1 MLKNSIKLILV
12 MVAVALN
19 ATAQQKAVIM
29 GVVRDATTKEMLPG
43 VNVVINKTSG
53 TVTDLNGKYTVD
65 VEPGDVQVEFR
76 FVGYQTVSRSL
87 KLAAAEAKILNIDL
101 PSEST
106 LLNTVVV
113 SAGKFEQK
121 LEEVTVSMEVIRP
134 TFIENTN
141 APGMEAALEQVPG
154 VTIIDGQAN
163 IRGGSGFSYGAGS
176 RVLMLVD
183 DLPLLAADANDVKWN
198 FLPIENIEQVEV
210 IKGASSALFGSSAMN
225 GVINVRTGYATS
237 KPETNINWFTGWYG
251 DTKREELQWWGNKMQ
266 STTGLNFNHRQK
278 FGQTDVVLGGQ
289 VFNDEGYRQGE
300 SERRYRVNGGLRYR
314 FKKLDGLSVGINGNV
329 TFSKGGNFLLWAN
342 DSSGAYLP
350 QGGLND
356 STTTLSNYET
366 TRTMIDPFL
375 TYIGKKGSSHKLRA
389 RYFKSANR
397 NDTQQEAFAANYYIE
412 YQYQKRFG
420 EWLTFTTG
428 IVESYSDVKSD
439 LYENHSSN
447 NTAIFGQADIKW
459 WRFNFS
465 LGGRY
470 ETNRIDSEDA
480 ESIPVIR
487 SGMNFKLFEHTHIR
501 ASYGEGY
508 RYPSIAE
515 KYVKTRVGDI
525 VIYPN
530 DSIQSETGWT
540 AEIGIKQG
548 FRISG
553 WEGYLD
559 VAYFWSEYKDMM
571 EFTFGR
577 YGEFT
582 DPLFG
587 FGFQSI
593 NIGNTQITGY
603 DIGLAGSGNIG
614 KVPVSLFAGYTYID
628 PIQLDFNAAEDTLK
642 NSANYNILKYRY
654 KHLFKGDLELNPGK
668 WLIGFSARYN
678 SFMENVDAVFES
690 DATIPGVKDYREKHD
705 YGDWV
710 FDLRAGYRITEQF
723 RFSVIV
729 KNLFNHE
736 YMGRPADM
744 QPPRSYAFQ
753 FSIKL

>member
-12 MVAVALN
+12 LIAVTLN

-53 TVTDLNGKYTVD
+53 TVTDVNGKYTVD
-65 VEPGDVQVEFR
+65 VEPGDIQVEFR
-76 FVGYQTVSRSL
+76 FVGYQSVFRSL
-87 KLAAAEAKILNIDL
+87 KVAAADARILNIDL

-121 LEEVTVSMEVIRP
+121 LEEVTVSMEVIKP

-141 APGMEAALEQVPG
+141 AVSMDAALEQVPG
-154 VTIIDGQAN
+154 VAIIDGQAN

-198 FLPIENIEQVEV
+198 FLPTENIEQVEV

-251 DTKREELQWWGNKMQ
+251 DTKREELQWWGNKLQ
-266 STTGLNFNHRQK
+266 TTSGLNFNHRQK
-278 FGQTDVVLGGQ
+278 AGQLDIVVGGL
-289 VFNDEGYRQGE
+289 VFNEEGYRQGE
-300 SERRYRVNGGLRYR
+300 TEQRYRMNGGLRYR
-314 FKKLDGLSVGINGNV
+314 SKKIEGLSAGINGNL

-342 DSSGAYLP
+342 DSSGAYIP
-350 QGGLND
+350 QGGLAD

-366 TRTMIDPFL
+366 TRTGFDPFL
-375 TYIGKKGSSHKLRA
+375 TYIGKKGSSHKLRS

-397 NDTQQEAFAANYYIE
+397 NDTQQESFATNYYIE

-428 IVESYSDVKSD
+428 IAESYSDVKSD
-439 LYENHSSN
+439 LYENHTSN

-470 ETNRIDSEDA
+470 ETNQIDSEDA

-487 SGMNFKLFEHTHIR
+487 SGISFKAFEHTHIR

-530 DSIQSETGWT
+530 DSIKSETGWT

-553 WEGYLD
+553 WEGYID
-559 VAYFWSEYKDMM
+559 VAHFWSEYKDMM

-577 YGEFT
+577 YGEFS

-593 NIGNTQITGY
+593 NIGNTRIKGL
-603 DIGLAGSGNIG
+603 DIGLVGNGNLG
-614 KVPVSLFAGYTYID
+614 KLPVTLFCGYTYID
-628 PIQLDFNAAEDTLK
+628 PRYLEFDSAK
-642 NSANYNILKYRY
+642 YVPNSSVDYNILKYRY
-654 KHLFKGDLELNPGK
+654 RHLFKGDVEFNPGK
-668 WLIGFSARYN
+668 LLFGVSARYN
-678 SFMENVDAVFES
+678 SFMVNVDKIFEELI
-690 DATIPGVKDYREKHD
+690 DGVGEYRERHD

-710 FDLRAGYRITEQF
+710 FDLRTGYRITEQF

-753 FSIKL
+753 LSIKL